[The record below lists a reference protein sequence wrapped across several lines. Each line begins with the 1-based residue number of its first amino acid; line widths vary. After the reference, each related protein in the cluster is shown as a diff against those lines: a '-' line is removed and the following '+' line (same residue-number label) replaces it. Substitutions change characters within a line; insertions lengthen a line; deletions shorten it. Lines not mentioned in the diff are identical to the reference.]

1 VTEHPDEKPST
12 PLEQPTDESTEG
24 QPAEVSGPTE
34 SLGAQ
39 PTGSA
44 SMGAAS
50 GSERDDSS
58 PEPVTD
64 EEAPAPPAPEPDLPA
79 DAQPPPPDSGP
90 QEASDPES
98 LPPLQGLEP
107 AWPTAQAAPEPS
119 PATTPAPDQAPT
131 PQTPDDAADIPQVPA
146 APTSSR
152 PDADTSTP
160 SPPLGPVTPETPP
173 TVASAAEPTPTE
185 PQGSEAAPAGVA
197 PAREAVPHPAP
208 TPALIP
214 PHPVPRPA
222 ASDQAAPAALGD
234 SGAAPVLGAGL
245 ATPPSGPPA
254 ESFGRVD
261 ADGTVWVRTAGGDVH
276 VGQFQAGSPDEAL
289 TYFARKYATLE
300 TEVSLLEQRLAS
312 GADVGIEEAAATIAR
327 IDASLETPQVVGDV
341 DGLRVRVA
349 GLTPALQARK
359 AAARAEKAKAREE
372 AKAARE
378 AIVVQAEALAD
389 STSWKSSGDRLRS
402 LLDEWKAAPRVDRA
416 TEQAMWKRFS
426 AARNSFD
433 RRRRAHFAKL
443 TSEQGEAKA
452 TKTALVKEAEALSA
466 STDWAATAAEY
477 RRLMDRWKQAG
488 RAARSDDDALW
499 ARFRSAQD
507 IFFTARSAAFSE
519 RDAGQAENLKAKT
532 ALAAEAEAL
541 LPLGDLGTAKTTLR
555 DIHERWEKVG
565 HVPRADKE
573 RVEGRL
579 RRVEQAVREA
589 EEGRWRRSNPEARAR
604 AEASIEQLT
613 TTIAKLDKEL
623 ARADAAGDERAA
635 AEAREA
641 LEARHSWL
649 TEAEKALAEFSGD

>member
-1 VTEHPDEKPST
+1 MTEHPDEMT
-12 PLEQPTDESTEG
+12 PAGTPVELPVSESGEKQPVAAS
-24 QPAEVSGPTE
+24 QPAS
-34 SLGAQ
+34 
-39 PTGSA
+39 
-44 SMGAAS
+44 
-50 GSERDDSS
+50 
-58 PEPVTD
+58 
-64 EEAPAPPAPEPDLPA
+64 PPAPEPSESA
-79 DAQPPPPDSGP
+79 STGTGP
-90 QEASDPES
+90 GAPEGS
-98 LPPLQGLEP
+98 AEPEPVRTLQGLEP
-107 AWPTAQAAPEPS
+107 AWPTAEPAPEPGAPTPTQPPPS
-119 PATTPAPDQAPT
+119 TTTPAEPAQTVSTAGVPTGTEPPSSAAPADAAPAEDAAGRAEADEAPSAPT
-131 PQTPDDAADIPQVPA
+131 PPPA
-146 APTSSR
+146 PAP
-152 PDADTSTP
+152 
-160 SPPLGPVTPETPP
+160 V
-173 TVASAAEPTPTE
+173 
-185 PQGSEAAPAGVA
+185 AAPAA
-197 PAREAVPHPAP
+197 THAAAPAP

-214 PHPVPRPA
+214 PHPVHRPTDPEHAGPA
-222 ASDQAAPAALGD
+222 AAGVSGPPTAPPASA
-234 SGAAPVLGAGL
+234 GAGL
-245 ATPPSGPPA
+245 VAPKPPPGPPA

-312 GADVGIEEAAATIAR
+312 GADVGIDEAAATIAR
-327 IDASLETPQVVGDV
+327 IDASLETPQVVGDI

-349 GLTPALQARK
+349 ALTPALQARK
-359 AAARAEKAKAREE
+359 AAARAEKAKAREA

-389 STSWKSSGDRLRS
+389 STSWKSSGDRLRT
-402 LLDEWKAAPRVDRA
+402 LLDEWKAAPRVDRG

-426 AARNSFD
+426 AARNAFD

-443 TSEQGEAKA
+443 TSEQGEAKTA
-452 TKTALVKEAEALSA
+452 KTALVKEAEALSA

-507 IFFTARSAAFSE
+507 TFFTARSAAFSE

-532 ALAAEAEAL
+532 ALASEAEGL
-541 LPLGDLGTAKTTLR
+541 LPLGDLGTAKAALR

-565 HVPRADKE
+565 HVPRSDKE

-623 ARADAAGDERAA
+623 ARAEAAGDERAA
-635 AEAREA
+635 TEARES
-641 LEARHSWL
+641 LEARRSWL